1 MTESVVDKLKKLGL
15 TEYEARVYLSLLMDH
30 LNSATKLSK
39 KSGVPRT
46 KIYSVLRS
54 LQQKGWVKIYS
65 GIPLLFRAV
74 NPSEVFDKIRKDFE
88 EFLDS
93 IETALSGEV
102 GNMKEKFV
110 IKKFDLGLKDLK
122 GELRKAKTIWISNA
136 TTDFLERIKD
146 TFSENAE
153 VKVLLFPGEKK
164 INVKYVKFKE
174 ADVEIVCVVRG
185 REVPSISLILD
196 EERVFTV
203 FWDPMARNYIVDEM
217 LYEDCTKCFLDWYSM
232 SWNSIEEG

>member
-1 MTESVVDKLKKLGL
+1 
-15 TEYEARVYLSLLMDH
+15 
-30 LNSATKLSK
+30 
-39 KSGVPRT
+39 
-46 KIYSVLRS
+46 
-54 LQQKGWVKIYS
+54 
-65 GIPLLFRAV
+65 
-74 NPSEVFDKIRKDFE
+74 
-88 EFLDS
+88 
-93 IETALSGEV
+93 
-102 GNMKEKFV
+102 MKEKFV
-110 IKKFDLGLKDLK
+110 IKKFDLDLKDLK

-146 TFSENAE
+146 TFSEKAE
-153 VKVLLFPGEKK
+153 MKVLLIPGEKK
-164 INVKYVKFKE
+164 INVKNVKFKE